1 MPLELT
7 TGDYLEIR
15 AALGERFPIDERDR
29 AIYLAGMRAGIERA
43 AKECDATG
51 QRPRTQRTDGP
62 RACTD
67 CAAAI
72 RALLK

>member
-1 MPLELT
+1 MMPLELT
-7 TGDYLEIR
+7 DEDSTYLDSKQFDSSASVE
-15 AALGERFPIDERDR
+15 